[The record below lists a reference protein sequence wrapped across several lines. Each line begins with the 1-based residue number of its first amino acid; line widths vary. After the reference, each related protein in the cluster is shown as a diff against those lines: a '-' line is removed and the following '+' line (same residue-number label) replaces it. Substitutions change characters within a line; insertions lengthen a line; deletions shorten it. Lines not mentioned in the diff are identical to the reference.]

1 MGKVI
6 RTEKER
12 RNDAKVEELSS
23 VIIGLLEPNL
33 TGPLWIDVFAVIKKI
48 DEMYQSYSDYLS
60 RSQLIQVVK
69 DRIDD
74 MRLAGEQ
81 TLTNCEDLE
90 DVLENLNRED

>member
-33 TGPLWIDVFAVIKKI
+33 TGPL
-48 DEMYQSYSDYLS
+48 
-60 RSQLIQVVK
+60 
-69 DRIDD
+69 
-74 MRLAGEQ
+74 
-81 TLTNCEDLE
+81 
-90 DVLENLNRED
+90 